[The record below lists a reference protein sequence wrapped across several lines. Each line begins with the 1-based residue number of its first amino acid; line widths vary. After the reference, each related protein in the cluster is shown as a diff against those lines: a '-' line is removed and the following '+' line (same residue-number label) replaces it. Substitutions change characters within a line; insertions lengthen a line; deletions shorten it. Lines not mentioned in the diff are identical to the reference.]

1 MKQVGIG
8 TRTLNFLI
16 DSMVILL
23 ISYVISKINDYYAQ
37 QYKIQNVPFKYY
49 FNFGYLFFVVLFFY
63 YFLLE
68 LLFKRT
74 VGKFL
79 SFTKVVTT
87 KNTKPNMAQIFVRSL
102 IRLTIIDMFFIPFLD
117 KTLHDYLSKTLV
129 VEV

>member
-49 FNFGYLFFVVLFFY
+49 FNFGYLFFVV
-63 YFLLE
+63 
-68 LLFKRT
+68 
-74 VGKFL
+74 
-79 SFTKVVTT
+79 
-87 KNTKPNMAQIFVRSL
+87 
-102 IRLTIIDMFFIPFLD
+102 
-117 KTLHDYLSKTLV
+117 
-129 VEV
+129 